1 MLYVATD
8 DEIVGAIIECL
19 SDDGAII
26 ECLSD
31 DDDEDINS
39 RGDFSQQKDDKNAS
53 SFNKVNFLLIFRVVY
68 NIPDQAI
75 VLLLKIFRHSI
86 VKIYDDSSAI
96 NSNANIP
103 LSIWGCYSLLGLKE
117 APFRQYTVCPSCHLL
132 YDSDRLL
139 SSNTRA
145 EELKCTFVEF
155 PNHPQAR
162 FRLSN
167 FM

>member
-19 SDDGAII
+19 SD
-26 ECLSD
+26 D

-53 SFNKVNFLLIFRVVY
+53 SFNKVITLTVNFLLIFRVVY

-75 VLLLKIFRHSI
+75 VLLLKFFRHSI

-139 SSNTRA
+139 SSN
-145 EELKCTFVEF
+145 
-155 PNHPQAR
+155 
-162 FRLSN
+162 SY
-167 FM
+167 